1 MAKNGLLSTLTT
13 RFHVLPVQR
22 IAQADDT
29 DPVASLL
36 QRRNK
41 VVLARFAPMIRFLPT
56 STVSLCLNLIRRS
69 VFF

>member
-36 QRRNK
+36 QR
-41 VVLARFAPMIRFLPT
+41 LEQGRFGSIRPNDTLLT